1 MEDLIKVLERVVEK
15 EIDWRSET
23 ALFTEGIID
32 SIDLAEIISEL
43 EEVYDIEITMDSM
56 VPENFNSVQAMYNM
70 IEELQ

>member
-1 MEDLIKVLERVVEK
+1 MEDLIKVLESVVEK
-15 EIDWRSET
+15 DIDWVNET
-23 ALFTEGIID
+23 ALFTEGLID

-70 IEELQ
+70 IEKLQ

>member
-15 EIDWRSET
+15 EIDWTNET
-23 ALFTEGIID
+23 ALFTKGLID

-43 EEVYDIEITMDSM
+43 EDVYDIEITMDSM
-56 VPENFNSVQAMYNM
+56 VPENFNSVQAMCNM